1 MRILHVLEALE
12 AGASRHLRYVVG
24 HVNAEHI
31 VVIPPERVGGL
42 TDDLAFEDFARAGAE
57 VHLVPMRRSP
67 KSAHN
72 AAAMARVRRII
83 KERRPDVVH
92 GHSSIGGA
100 LARVA
105 MAGTG
110 VPCVYTSHGL
120 FPSLSAMAIE
130 RALGRFTDRFIALSP
145 SEVQLV
151 RQLRLVPPERI
162 VMVPNGIELEPPPP
176 ASYDL
181 REKLAVAPGTPI
193 VGTVG
198 RLAPQKAPEIF
209 VRACA
214 EIARRDAE
222 TCFVLVGDG
231 PLADVVQHE
240 IDAAG
245 IASRFLLLRG
255 CNDGPSLMSQFDVFA
270 LPSRYEASAYAPLEA
285 MRAGAAM
292 VVSDVAGNHEMID
305 DGRTGLLV
313 PPDDPGALA
322 DAVVSVLDDP
332 TRRAALVA
340 AAREQLVE
348 RYDVAVLATRLLDVY
363 RSVVSEG
370 ARATAVAS
378 NVAPRRLETASQRKF
393 ASTWRRAALASVAD
407 SESDLS
413 SSLTA

>member
-1 MRILHVLEALE
+1 MRVLHVLEALE
-12 AGASRHLRYVVG
+12 AGASRHLRYLVG
-24 HVNAEHI
+24 HVDAEHI

-72 AAAMARVRRII
+72 AAALARLRRIV

-130 RALGRFTDRFIALSP
+130 RALGRFTDRFIALAP

-162 VMVPNGIELEPPPP
+162 VLVPNGIELDPTPH

-181 REKLAVAPGTPI
+181 REKLGVAPGTPI

-198 RLAPQKAPEIF
+198 RLAPQKAPEVF
-209 VRACA
+209 FRACA
-214 EIARRDAE
+214 EIARRDDE

-240 IDAAG
+240 IDSAG

-255 CNDGPSLMSQFDVFA
+255 CNEGPSLMAQFDVFA
-270 LPSRYEASAYAPLEA
+270 LPSRYEASPYAPLEA

-292 VVSDVAGNHEMID
+292 VVTDVAGNHEMID
-305 DGRTGLLV
+305 DGRIGLLV
-313 PPDDPGALA
+313 PPDDPAALA
-322 DAVVSVLDDP
+322 DAVVSVLADP
-332 TRRAALVA
+332 ARRAALVA
-340 AAREQLVE
+340 AARERLAE
-348 RYDVAVLATRLLDVY
+348 RHDVAVLAEKLLEVY
-363 RSVVSEG
+363 QGVLSDGV
-370 ARATAVAS
+370 RATAAVSKVAAS
-378 NVAPRRLETASQRKF
+378 RLDTASHRKF
-393 ASTWRRAALASVAD
+393 ASAWHRAAVASAAAV
-407 SESDLS
+407 ESDVS
-413 SSLTA
+413 RSLTA